1 MSNLPLPH
9 PSVIDELQ
17 LEINTILKQDEIL
30 SDISAFATIEELEA
44 LLAIEK
50 GQAYNITIERLPL
63 PPIDI
68 IVHQSSTIQE
78 IKRLIKLYVNRQSS
92 SSKKIS
98 WKYIWRSHCLEFQN
112 AKLLNDAAVVSQ
124 LGIKQNSILKF
135 ARLSHEQGQHRK
147 AWHRNP

>member
-30 SDISAFATIEELEA
+30 SDISAFATTEELEA

-63 PPIDI
+63 PPIG
-68 IVHQSSTIQE
+68 
-78 IKRLIKLYVNRQSS
+78 N
-92 SSKKIS
+92 
-98 WKYIWRSHCLEFQN
+98 
-112 AKLLNDAAVVSQ
+112 
-124 LGIKQNSILKF
+124 
-135 ARLSHEQGQHRK
+135 
-147 AWHRNP
+147 

>member
-63 PPIDI
+63 PPIG
-68 IVHQSSTIQE
+68 
-78 IKRLIKLYVNRQSS
+78 N
-92 SSKKIS
+92 
-98 WKYIWRSHCLEFQN
+98 
-112 AKLLNDAAVVSQ
+112 
-124 LGIKQNSILKF
+124 
-135 ARLSHEQGQHRK
+135 
-147 AWHRNP
+147 